1 MNGPCPY
8 RSSIEC
14 LRLTFLLYFRDD
26 CSSTVLEARKRS
38 TPTCAG
44 TVDDA
49 PIRKNYHALMHT
61 ALHDHRGAHYRVSNH
76 PAYSD
81 LSSSLPIDL
90 PSPYTTGDLL
100 GYLQG
105 DENVPTFDGLLFAH
119 HTSTTPAVDLVSRH
133 PFQGHDSIKF
143 DDRSEDYDRTNWGD
157 RSSEQAIGLEVSWPA
172 LSSPVVPALRGLDLS
187 DYSAGENIRT
197 STDLAIFC
205 TFCVETTVD
214 ATAAHIFHNSAV
226 GMNPGC
232 IDDSGRVDPGP
243 DPSTGLN
250 LPSSLLSDTATPSH
264 MPHTFECFPYSGEKD
279 TAILPQQL
287 VVDRLHEDAVAHR
300 NRTITIVKVILP
312 LHTASGTCHPM
323 SRLSAVGVLQ
333 VRKNR

>member
-1 MNGPCPY
+1 MSNTSAPLHSQKVDPPQDTGFEYTWYGVAP
-8 RSSIEC
+8 SFGSFDHEKHEW
-14 LRLTFLLYFRDD
+14 TMDD

-226 GMNPGC
+226 GMNPGVVLAL
-232 IDDSGRVDPGP
+232 RHRYTVPHA
-243 DPSTGLN
+243 TYVRML
-250 LPSSLLSDTATPSH
+250 SLLGREGHCNTSA
-264 MPHTFECFPYSGEKD
+264 
-279 TAILPQQL
+279 A
-287 VVDRLHEDAVAHR
+287 
-300 NRTITIVKVILP
+300 
-312 LHTASGTCHPM
+312 ASGGP
-323 SRLSAVGVLQ
+323 SP
-333 VRKNR
+333 

>member
-1 MNGPCPY
+1 
-8 RSSIEC
+8 C
-14 LRLTFLLYFRDD
+14 LRLTFVLYFRDD

-44 TVDDA
+44 MVDDA
-49 PIRKNYHALMHT
+49 PIRKDHHALMHT

-90 PSPYTTGDLL
+90 PSPYATGDLL

-105 DENVPTFDGLLFAH
+105 DENVPTFDGLLFTH
-119 HTSTTPAVDLVSRH
+119 HTSATPAVDLVSRY
-133 PFQGHDSIKF
+133 PFQ
-143 DDRSEDYDRTNWGD
+143 EDYDGTSWGN
-157 RSSEQAIGLEVSWPA
+157 RSSGQAIGLEASWPV
-172 LSSPVVPALRGLDLS
+172 LSSPVVPALQGLDLS

-205 TFCVETTVD
+205 TFCVETTMD
-214 ATAAHIFHNSAV
+214 ATAAHIFHDSAV
-226 GMNPGC
+226 GMTSGC

-250 LPSSLLSDTATPSH
+250 LPSSSLSDTAPSSH
-264 MPHTFECFPYSGEKD
+264 MLHTFERLPYSGGQD
-279 TAILPQQL
+279 PVILPQQL
-287 VVDRLHEDAVAHR
+287 AVDRLHEDASHAMSQL
-300 NRTITIVKVILP
+300 TTIVRVILP
-312 LHTASGTCHPM
+312 LHTVSGTCHPM